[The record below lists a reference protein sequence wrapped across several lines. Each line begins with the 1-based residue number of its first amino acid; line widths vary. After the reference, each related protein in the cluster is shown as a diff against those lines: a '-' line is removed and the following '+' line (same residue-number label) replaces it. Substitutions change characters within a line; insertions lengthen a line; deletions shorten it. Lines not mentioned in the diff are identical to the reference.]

1 MVSNL
6 LLANCNEWRMMEFL
20 SEYGLFLAKA
30 ATLVVAVLIVVGGI
44 VMLARRGDG
53 PAESRG
59 RLEVR
64 YLNETYDT
72 MALALKEATLP
83 KKAFKHYQKQ
93 EKAREK
99 QREKTER
106 RRVFVLNFHGDI
118 RAAAVASLREEV
130 TALLTVAQPDDEVVL
145 RLESAG
151 GLVHGYGLAAAQLL
165 RLRDRK
171 FKLTV
176 AVDKVA
182 ASGGYMMACVA
193 DRIIAAPFAVVGSI
207 GVIAQL
213 PNFNRLL
220 KKHDVDFEQ
229 FTAGEFKRTVTLFGE
244 NNEQGRRKF
253 QEEIED
259 THELFKEFVKTH
271 RPSVDLEQAATGEH
285 WFGARALETRL
296 VDELRTSDDY
306 LLAASAAADLYEVSY
321 TGKKPWLARLF
332 AHAHETL
339 GRF

>member
-1 MVSNL
+1 MI
-6 LLANCNEWRMMEFL
+6 EFL
-20 SEYGLFLAKA
+20 SEYGLFLAKTV
-30 ATLVVAVLIVVGGI
+30 TLVVAVLIVVGGI
-44 VMLARRGDG
+44 VMLLRRGDG
-53 PAESRG
+53 LAEGRG
-59 RLEVR
+59 RLQVR
-64 YLNETYDT
+64 HLNETYDN
-72 MALALKEATLP
+72 MALTLKEATLP
-83 KKAFKHYQKQ
+83 KKAFKQYQKA

-99 QREKTER
+99 QREKAER

-130 TALLTVAQPDDEVVL
+130 TALLMVAKPEDEVVL

-165 RLRDRK
+165 RIRDRQM
-171 FKLTV
+171 KLTV

-193 DRIIAAPFAVVGSI
+193 DRILAAPFAIVGSI
-207 GVIAQL
+207 GVVAQL

-220 KKHDVDFEQ
+220 KKHDIDFEQ

-259 THELFKEFVKTH
+259 THELFKTFVRTH
-271 RPSVDLEQAATGEH
+271 RPIVDLEQAATGEH

-306 LLAASAAADLYEVSY
+306 LLAASNDADVYEVTY
-321 TGKKPWLARLF
+321 TGKKPWLARLL
-332 AHAHETL
+332 AHTSESL
-339 GRF
+339 SRW

>member
-1 MVSNL
+1 VM
-6 LLANCNEWRMMEFL
+6 AFL
-20 SEYGLFLAKA
+20 SEYGLFLAKT
-30 ATLVVAVLIVVGGI
+30 ATLVAAVLAAVGGV
-44 VMLARRGDG
+44 VMLARRGEG
-53 PAESRG
+53 HSESRG
-59 RLEVR
+59 RLDIR
-64 YLNETYDT
+64 HLNDSYER
-72 MALALKEATLP
+72 MAFALKSATLS
-83 KKAFKHYQKQ
+83 KKALKHYRKEQ
-93 EKAREK
+93 KAREK
-99 QREKTER
+99 QREKAER

-165 RLRDRK
+165 RIRDRQI
-171 FKLTV
+171 KLTV

-193 DRIIAAPFAVVGSI
+193 DHILAAPFAVVGSI

-220 KKHDVDFEQ
+220 KKNEVDFEQ
-229 FTAGEFKRTVTLFGE
+229 FMAGEFKRTVTVFGE
-244 NNEQGRRKF
+244 NTEQGRRKF

-259 THELFKEFVKTH
+259 THLLFKEFVKTH
-271 RPSVDLEQAATGEH
+271 RPSVDLERVATGEH
-285 WFGARALETRL
+285 WFGARAVESRL

-306 LLAASAAADLYEVSY
+306 LLAASQDADLYEVSY
-321 TGKKPWLARLF
+321 AGKKSWLARLM
-332 AHAHETL
+332 AHTTESL
-339 GRF
+339 GWS